1 MKIAVR
7 ALCEFAARQ
16 GSLEY
21 NNSPSP
27 TAEQGIQGHKVVQFR
42 RGATYQPEYLLEGS
56 CLGMQLRGRAD
67 GYQHNASLPLLEEI
81 KTHSG
86 DVARISPDRQALH
99 LAQLKV
105 YGALLCARDKL
116 DEVSLRLVYYD
127 IHQDQETPLTT
138 IWSCSALTDYL
149 VMLCRRYKDWHQ
161 QERQHR
167 QQRDEALFTLRFP
180 FNDFRPQQR
189 NLSEN
194 VYKAISTARPLLV
207 EAPTGI
213 GKTLGVIFPA
223 LLTLPRQHLDRL
235 FLLTARTTG
244 RQLILDTLQQLQQAQ
259 SQPIPIR
266 ILELTAKEKACVHP
280 DLACDGA
287 SCPLALGFFDRLPAA
302 RQAAATLQWL
312 DNTAVANI
320 AHKHQLCPYYL
331 AQEMARWSD
340 VVIGD
345 VNHYFE
351 QHALLYSLTR
361 ANEWRVVPLIDEA
374 HNLIERARGMYS
386 SYLPQTAVF
395 AAIKQSP
402 ASLKNGLKALQR
414 AWRKLILSHLNTE
427 QVWPNNTVQHHLE
440 HLPKELNGA
449 LQRVIRE
456 LSAYMSERPL
466 SSALQELLFNAVG
479 FMKLAEQF
487 GSHSLCTLS
496 AYRLGNTGQV
506 RASLALQNLIPA
518 DFLAQR
524 FEQAYACVLFS
535 ATLSPARYYQ
545 DLLGMPEHS
554 CWRIISSPFSSTQ
567 LTVRT
572 VAISTRFNQRQRSV
586 SPIALRII
594 AQYKAVPG
602 NYLVYVSSF
611 AYLNQLQQQLALD
624 MPSLATLSQTPSMT
638 EAHRNE
644 FIAQFRNNNGLV
656 GLAVLGGAFGEGID
670 LPGEQLIGVF
680 IVTLGL
686 PPVNAFQ
693 QQLCQRLAARFGQG
707 DFYTYLLPG
716 MRKVIQAAGRLIRTP
731 EDTGVIELID
741 ERFNQPH
748 IQALLPAWW
757 PKTQTI

>member
-1 MKIAVR
+1 MNVAVR

-21 NNSPSP
+21 NNTPSP
-27 TAEQGIQGHKVVQFR
+27 TAEQGIQGHKIVQSR
-42 RGATYQPEYLLEGS
+42 RPATYQPEYLLEGS
-56 CLGMQLRGRAD
+56 CLGIQLRGRAD
-67 GYQHNASLPLLEEI
+67 GYQPDDERPLLEEI

-86 DVARISPDRQALH
+86 EVARISYDRQALH
-99 LAQLKV
+99 LAQLKI
-105 YGALLCARDKL
+105 YGALLCARDQL
-116 DEVSLRLVYYD
+116 AEVSLRLVYYD
-127 IHQDQETPLTT
+127 IHQDQETPFTT
-138 IWSCSALTDYL
+138 TWSCSALTDYL
-149 VMLCRRYKDWHQ
+149 IILCRQYKNWHQ

-167 QQRDEALFTLRFP
+167 QQRDAALLTLTFP

-194 VYKAISTARPLLV
+194 VYKAISTARPLLL

-213 GKTLGVIFPA
+213 GKTMGVIFPA
-223 LLTLPRQHLDRL
+223 LLTLPRQRLDRL

-244 RQLILDTLQQLQQAQ
+244 RQLILDTLKQLQQAQ
-259 SQPIPIR
+259 SHSIPIR
-266 ILELTAKEKACVHP
+266 ILELTAKEKVCLHP

-287 SCPLALGFFDRLPAA
+287 ACPLALGFFDRLPAA

-312 DNTAVANI
+312 DSTAIKNI
-320 AHKHQLCPYYL
+320 AQEHQICPYYL
-331 AQEMARWSD
+331 AQEMARWCD

-345 VNHYFE
+345 VNHYFD
-351 QHALLYSLTR
+351 QHALLYNLTR
-361 ANEWRVVPLIDEA
+361 ANEWRVVPLVDEA

-414 AWRKLILSHLNTE
+414 AWRTLIVNHIDTE
-427 QVWPNNTVQHHLE
+427 QVWPNNTAQHQFE

-456 LSAYMSERPL
+456 LSAYMSEHSL
-466 SSALQELLFNAVG
+466 NLALQELLFNAIS

-487 GSHSLCTLS
+487 GNHSLCILT
-496 AYRLGNTGQV
+496 AYRLGNTGRV

-524 FEQAYACVLFS
+524 FEQAHACVLFS

-554 CWRIISSPFSSTQ
+554 CWRIISSPFSSAQ

-572 VAISTRFNQRQRSV
+572 VAISTRFNQRQRSI
-586 SPIALRII
+586 SAIAQRII
-594 AQYKAVPG
+594 NQYQAAPG

-611 AYLNQLQQQLALD
+611 AYLNQLQQQLAID
-624 MPSLATLSQTPSMT
+624 MPSLTTLSQTPAMT

-644 FIAQFRNNNGLV
+644 FIEQFRNSSSLV

-680 IVTLGL
+680 VVTLGL

-693 QQLCQRLAARFGQG
+693 QQLCQRLQARFGQG